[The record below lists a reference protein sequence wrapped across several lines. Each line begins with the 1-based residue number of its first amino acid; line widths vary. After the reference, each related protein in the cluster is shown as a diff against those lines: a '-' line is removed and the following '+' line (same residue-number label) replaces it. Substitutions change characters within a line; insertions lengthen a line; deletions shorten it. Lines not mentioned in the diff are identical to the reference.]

1 MNKTHTDIEGVVE
14 ELTSKLD
21 TLLPKMNEKFK
32 GHHFLDVIGLVRT
45 TLQSQADQYE
55 KEKEEMYAQLEIV
68 HTSTMQEMVREILE
82 INNENKKD
90 LIEGVY
96 GHFPAKDKILIGF
109 NRINGII
116 QKYGVDLS
124 QPNPSNEE

>member
-68 HTSTMQEMVREILE
+68 HTSTMQEMVREI
-82 INNENKKD
+82 ID
-90 LIEGVY
+90 GVHSPIY
-96 GHFPAKDKILIGF
+96 KTRVKIIAK
-109 NRINGII
+109 
-116 QKYGVDLS
+116 KYGVDLT
-124 QPNPSNEE
+124 E